1 MSEHRPAVWHDDH
14 NDPCDPDNADAYCPA
29 CEEFWPCKAA
39 LQDRIASLEAALSVE
54 RLGDAIFAYWQEQ
67 YGPARSAASSEQ
79 VQARDMAAALLA
91 ALKGDSE

>member
-14 NDPCDPDNADAYCPA
+14 DDPCDPDNADAYCPA

-54 RLGDAIFAYWQEQ
+54 RIAEALHSLELIRTIDPAQCVR
-67 YGPARSAASSEQ
+67 GPDFDRNYATR
-79 VQARDMAAALLA
+79 LLA